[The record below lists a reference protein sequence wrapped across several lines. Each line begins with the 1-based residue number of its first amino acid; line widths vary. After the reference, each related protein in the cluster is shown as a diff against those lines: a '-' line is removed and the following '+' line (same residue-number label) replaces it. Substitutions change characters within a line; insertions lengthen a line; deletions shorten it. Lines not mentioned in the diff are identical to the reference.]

1 MIPVLQPKQVQCIR
15 PQAGSFLYECI
26 YDVSDGGC
34 VIFSSGNLSTIKWD
48 DINFFK
54 PIYTDKELLEYA
66 KKMYPIGTKHKCAFK
81 TQEDE
86 ILESTKDPGITPNG
100 NIDAGP
106 GYIYYKKTNTWAEI
120 ISEQTEVKL
129 ETPLEKCNKLFT
141 IGKTVL
147 STFDTQFIVKTDHL
161 PFSAYPGGDIFTKK
175 GNYCLYEAEKGKY
188 ATIVEVESFAVKCP
202 ENYASNEVWKKYIS
216 WLNKKFNANAE
227 GGAVGYY
234 YGINKSGAFV
244 TTDRPDRFNEVKK
257 LKHLYDLLCIMKP
270 EITSQTELKVKYA
283 KELAEVERLFP
294 EGTNGRTKSWTNPP
308 GYISVKRNGKL
319 LFDEYDNHVRITSEQ
334 RTGILWSTKYGYSI
348 PDNKN
353 QLKVG
358 DWIKLI
364 DKPIDG
370 SRPRNWTSN
379 MYILYSTWQK
389 VIKFGHNNKPCVSA
403 PNAAGDWVIEH
414 CNYTDVKTHEEYMR
428 DVAYVY
434 ETVLPPDF
442 TKNLCSEVTMPRT
455 DIENVK
461 VTDEEYK
468 KAKPY
473 NNTDELKHTFQPF
486 EDAHNK
492 AYDLLI
498 SEGQVL
504 IDGGLIK
511 PEWVSRPLNEC
522 YPATPDGWMPTG
534 LFTKSTANLVA
545 TKPVKITG
553 YKYVTLKNK

>member
-1 MIPVLQPKQVQCIR
+1 MIPVLQPKQVQCIKKE
-15 PQAGSFLYECI
+15 AGSFVYECI
-26 YDVSDGGC
+26 YDVYGC
-34 VIFSSGNLSTIKWD
+34 IFNDNTNGRVIFRSGNLSTIKWD

-54 PIYTDKELLEYA
+54 PIYTDEELLDFA
-66 KKMYPIGTKHKCAFK
+66 KKMYPIGTKYKC
-81 TQEDE
+81 EEGE
-86 ILESTKDPGITPNG
+86 ILKSFRNPVITFDG
-100 NIDAGP
+100 NIDAKP

-120 ISEQTEVKL
+120 ISE
-129 ETPLEKCNKLFT
+129 PEK
-141 IGKTVL
+141 
-147 STFDTQFIVKTDHL
+147 
-161 PFSAYPGGDIFTKK
+161 
-175 GNYCLYEAEKGKY
+175 
-188 ATIVEVESFAVKCP
+188 FA
-202 ENYASNEVWKKYIS
+202 
-216 WLNKKFNANAE
+216 
-227 GGAVGYY
+227 
-234 YGINKSGAFV
+234 
-244 TTDRPDRFNEVKK
+244 
-257 LKHLYDLLCIMKP
+257 
-270 EITSQTELKVKYA
+270 VKYA

-294 EGTNGRTKSWTNPP
+294 EGTNGRTKSWTNPS

-348 PDNKN
+348 PDNKK
-353 QLKVG
+353 QPKVG

-370 SRPRNWTSN
+370 KRPNNWISN
-379 MYILYSTWQK
+379 MDIFYGTWQK
-389 VIKFGHNNKPCVSA
+389 VIKIDYNHIPCISA
-403 PNAAGDWVIEH
+403 PNASGNWIIEH
-414 CNYTDVKTHEEYMR
+414 CNYTDVKTHEEYMK

-473 NNTDELKHTFQPF
+473 NNAGALKHTFKPF

-492 AYDLLI
+492 AYDQLI

-511 PEWVSRPLNEC
+511 PEWVSRPLTPYEC
-522 YPATPDGWMPTG
+522 YPATPDGWMPTDS
-534 LFTKSTANLVA
+534 FTKSAANLVA
-545 TKPVKITG
+545 TKLVKVTG
-553 YKYVTLKNK
+553 YKYVNLKNK